1 VGKTSLLLRFKENKF
16 DPDEISTV
24 NASFVDKTL
33 DLGKGLK

>member
-1 VGKTSLLLRFKENKF
+1 MGKTSLLLRFKEDKF